1 MNELRWYVLK
11 VVSGQEKRIKS
22 QLEEELKKMMREG
35 ILSMPEKIVYSEL
48 NQPLRSSYS
57 LLRRTHSVAFEKYF

>member
-1 MNELRWYVLK
+1 MEAMRLIEEVFNDHAGEDNILDK
-11 VVSGQEKRIKS
+11 
-22 QLEEELKKMMREG
+22 EELKKMMREG
-35 ILSMPEKIVYSEL
+35 ILSIPEKMVYSEF